1 MKKLFLLSI
10 FVTSIYTFSQEL
22 DQAYLESLPASVRAD
37 VMEQKNGRDELEK
50 TVYRRPSSMVRK
62 RYCEEGIN
70 RNDKIENEY
79 KNQLPSNDYYNNND
93 CIEKSERF
101 GSTFFDMMQT
111 SFMPIN
117 EPNFDSSYVLDF
129 GDILQIQLTGQK
141 NSLQKLPIQQDGS
154 INIQEIG
161 KIFIAGMSL
170 ETVNNLV
177 KNTINDTYVGTE
189 SFITL
194 VNVRDI
200 QVLITGNA
208 FNPGI
213 YTLNGNSNVLHALS
227 MAGGIDEIG
236 SYRQVD
242 VIRGNKVIET
252 IDLYDVFY
260 YGKSSNLRRLR
271 SGDSILVKP
280 AMNIVTSSGAFLRPG
295 MYELKADETFLD
307 LFNYSNG
314 FAEYADKSG
323 IVIERLEGEEVIYI
337 NVKDLDELSDLAP
350 ISSDRL
356 NVRAYERKN
365 VLVNGAVKFPGN
377 YAISNGETLYSIV
390 QKAGGYNKNAYPFG
404 GILNN
409 KKALELN
416 EKAVE
421 SLYTTFVQKLVTK
434 GDPLFASES
443 LPFAL
448 KELKKADTSGRIIAE
463 FDLSVLKKNPEL
475 DTILDDGDE
484 IIIPI
489 QTQQVYI
496 FGEVNNDGAIRYY
509 PKHDIKQYISRAGG
523 VTESAD
529 SEYIYVV
536 HPNGEVNKFANN
548 KISFFTNRSND
559 ILVYPGSVIYVP
571 RKVNSQEAAMVA
583 SIWAPIVSA
592 MATSITALSVL
603 DRN

>member
-260 YGKSSNLRRLR
+260 YGKSSNLRR
-271 SGDSILVKP
+271 
-280 AMNIVTSSGAFLRPG
+280 
-295 MYELKADETFLD
+295 
-307 LFNYSNG
+307 
-314 FAEYADKSG
+314 
-323 IVIERLEGEEVIYI
+323 
-337 NVKDLDELSDLAP
+337 
-350 ISSDRL
+350 
-356 NVRAYERKN
+356 
-365 VLVNGAVKFPGN
+365 
-377 YAISNGETLYSIV
+377 
-390 QKAGGYNKNAYPFG
+390 
-404 GILNN
+404 
-409 KKALELN
+409 
-416 EKAVE
+416 
-421 SLYTTFVQKLVTK
+421 
-434 GDPLFASES
+434 
-443 LPFAL
+443 
-448 KELKKADTSGRIIAE
+448 
-463 FDLSVLKKNPEL
+463 
-475 DTILDDGDE
+475 
-484 IIIPI
+484 
-489 QTQQVYI
+489 
-496 FGEVNNDGAIRYY
+496 
-509 PKHDIKQYISRAGG
+509 
-523 VTESAD
+523 
-529 SEYIYVV
+529 
-536 HPNGEVNKFANN
+536 
-548 KISFFTNRSND
+548 
-559 ILVYPGSVIYVP
+559 
-571 RKVNSQEAAMVA
+571 
-583 SIWAPIVSA
+583 
-592 MATSITALSVL
+592 
-603 DRN
+603 